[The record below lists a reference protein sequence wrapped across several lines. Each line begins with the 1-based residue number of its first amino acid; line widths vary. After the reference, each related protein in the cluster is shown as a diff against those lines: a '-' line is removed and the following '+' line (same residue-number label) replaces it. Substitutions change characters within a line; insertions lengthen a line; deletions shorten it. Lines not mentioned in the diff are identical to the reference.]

1 MSVKLWTPCFLLN
14 VGLIISFHF
23 RSTLR
28 VNLQDLLKI
37 KALQDQACCKKK
49 HVSLR

>member
-28 VNLQDLLKI
+28 VDLLKI